1 VSQVDLVILDMVMP
15 EMGGRDTFLAM
26 RRINP
31 QVRAL
36 LSSGYS
42 LNGEAQGI
50 LNEGVLGF
58 VGKPY
63 CRAELSRSVAETLL
77 RK

>member
-1 VSQVDLVILDMVMP
+1 M
-15 EMGGRDTFLAM
+15 AM
-26 RRINP
+26 RQINP
-31 QVRAL
+31 QVRVL

-50 LNEGVLGF
+50 LDEGVLGF

-63 CRAELSRSVAETLL
+63 RRAELSQCVVEALEP
-77 RK
+77 K